1 MGMKRHE
8 VIEIMIETV
17 NTYNRNLMAQ
27 SKLSQEEITK
37 GIDGQYQALQHMMG
51 LIYDDLEVQGVFK

>member
-17 NTYNRNLMAQ
+17 NVYNINLMKQAKM
-27 SKLSQEEITK
+27 SDEEITK
-37 GIDGQYQALQHMMG
+37 NIDGQYPALQNMFG
-51 LIYDDLEVQGVFK
+51 LIYDDLEIKGVFN

>member
-1 MGMKRHE
+1 MIRHE

-17 NTYNRNLMAQ
+17 NVYNRNLMKQAKM
-27 SKLSQEEITK
+27 SDADIVKN
-37 GIDGQYQALQHMMG
+37 IDGQYPALQHMMG

>member
-1 MGMKRHE
+1 MGMIRHE

-17 NTYNRNLMAQ
+17 NQYNKNLMAQ
-27 SKLSQEEITK
+27 SKLSQEDIKK
-37 GIDGQYQALQHMMG
+37 GIDAQYPALQHMMG

>member
-17 NTYNRNLMAQ
+17 NVYNRNLMAQ
-27 SKLSQEEITK
+27 SNLSQEDITK
-37 GIDGQYQALQHMMG
+37 GIDGQYPALQHMMG
-51 LIYDDLEVQGVFK
+51 LIYDDLEVRDVFK